1 MTIQLLT
8 IVLFTLSVVFS
19 QSEVNIDSI
28 EVNGGKAY
36 KIDDDK
42 AYTGKVFELYESS
55 ERMKL
60 EGQYKKGF
68 KVGKWTGW
76 HKDGKKS
83 QEGIYKNRKCGRKCS

>member
-19 QSEVNIDSI
+19 QSEVNVDSI

-42 AYTGKVFELYESS
+42 AYTGKVFELKY
-55 ERMKL
+55 L
-60 EGQYKKGF
+60 EISIK
-68 KVGKWTGW
+68 
-76 HKDGKKS
+76 
-83 QEGIYKNRKCGRKCS
+83 I